1 MTLKSDDKEKDFFV
15 FLDQINQP
23 GSIMDIGANIGIMTY
38 HLANKFPDVEILAIE
53 PLPNNFS
60 ILSKIIKRYKLK
72 NVKTFQLAVGNEE
85 SEVEM
90 VLPLNGKVKMQGL
103 AHVVHE
109 SIDEWNVG
117 DKFKV
122 KCKRIDDIVGQ
133 QKIAGI
139 KMDIENFEYFA
150 LLGAQEM
157 LKRDEPIIYLELW
170 ENKNR
175 DKCFEFLTELN
186 YLPYVMHKNNLVIFN
201 KNVHQKQNFI
211 FKPNAKQ

>member
-170 ENKNR
+170 ENENR

-211 FKPNAKQ
+211 FKPNANQ